1 MVFQPCV
8 GMASRRDSTS
18 ASVSH
23 SYTSIEEPALVSVVV
38 PAHNAEPFIGEL
50 LSSVL
55 AQSYRHI
62 EVLVLDDGSTDATSH
77 VVAQHA
83 CDARLKHS
91 RSETNIG
98 VNKATSRL
106 LNEVRGDYWAY
117 PGADDI
123 LDDDFLACR
132 VALMQRHPSAV
143 ISHGTAHYID
153 SGGHELAVSYPSLD
167 LPLLMS
173 GEKALRV
180 LLQHN
185 IINTPSVLIRN
196 DATKKIAQ
204 HFETDWRYAQDW
216 FLWFLLVSTG
226 GDVVYDATPRHS
238 YRIHG
243 DSLTNDPAKGA
254 NKRIETRLVPLCA
267 LSACAS
273 YSHPALKLWERWRG
287 ALYDLYLSRVCR
299 MLASGLRSAET
310 LRRAA
315 SAYAG
320 RPVHRPSLRHEL
332 LARSPFLWRSLVS
345 ERIAKRRQAFPVSGL
360 AAIDDPLF
368 R

>member
-1 MVFQPCV
+1 
-8 GMASRRDSTS
+8 
-18 ASVSH
+18 
-23 SYTSIEEPALVSVVV
+23 VVV

-55 AQSYRHI
+55 AQTYRHF

-77 VVAQHA
+77 VVTRYAE
-83 CDARLKHS
+83 DARVRHF
-91 RSETNIG
+91 RSEANVG

-106 LNEVRGDYWAY
+106 LKQVRGDYWAH
-117 PGADDI
+117 PGADDL

-132 VALMQRHPSAV
+132 VALMQKHPSAV
-143 ISHGTAHYID
+143 MSHGPAHYID
-153 SGGHELAVSYPSLD
+153 NGGHELAAPYPLLD
-167 LPLLMS
+167 LPPLMS

-185 IINTPSVLIRN
+185 IVNTPSVLIRT
-196 DATKKIAQ
+196 DVTRKIAQ
-204 HFETDWRYAQDW
+204 HFETGWRYAQDW
-216 FLWFLLVSTG
+216 FLWFLLVATG
-226 GDVVYDATPRHS
+226 GYVLYDATPRHS

-243 DSLTNDPAKGA
+243 GSLTNDPAKGA
-254 NKRIETRLVPLCA
+254 NKQIETRLVPLCA

-287 ALYDLYLSRVCR
+287 ALYDLYLARVCR
-299 MLASGLRSAET
+299 MCATRLPSVET
-310 LRRAA
+310 LRKAA

-320 RPVHRPSLRHEL
+320 RPVHNPSLRLEL
-332 LARSPFLWRSLVS
+332 VARSPFFWRSLVC

-360 AAIDDPLF
+360 AAVNDPLF
-368 R
+368 Q

>member
-1 MVFQPCV
+1 MT
-8 GMASRRDSTS
+8 SRRDSTS

-23 SYTSIEEPALVSVVV
+23 SHISIEEPPLVSVVV

-55 AQSYRHI
+55 AQTFRHL
-62 EVLVLDDGSTDATSH
+62 EVLVLDDGSTDATSR
-77 VVAQHA
+77 VVTRYAQ
-83 CDARLKHS
+83 DARIRHS
-91 RSETNIG
+91 RSEANIG

-106 LNEVRGDYWAY
+106 LKQVRGDYWAH
-117 PGADDI
+117 PGADDL

-132 VALMQRHPSAV
+132 VALMQKHPSAV
-143 ISHGTAHYID
+143 MSHGPAYYID
-153 SGGHELAVSYPSLD
+153 NGGHELTAPYPLLD

-185 IINTPSVLIRN
+185 IINTPSVLIRT
-196 DATKKIAQ
+196 DVTRTIAQ

-226 GDVVYDATPRHS
+226 GDLLYDATPRHS

-243 DSLTNDPAKGA
+243 GSLTNDRAKGA
-254 NKRIETRLVPLCA
+254 NKQIETRLVPLCA
-267 LSACAS
+267 LAACAS
-273 YSHPALKLWERWRG
+273 YSHPALKLWKRWRG
-287 ALYDLYLSRVCR
+287 TLYDLYLARVCR
-299 MLASGLRSAET
+299 MLASRFPPVET
-310 LRRAA
+310 LSRAA

-320 RPVHRPSLRHEL
+320 RPVQNPSLRHEL
-332 LARSPFLWRSLVS
+332 LARSPYLWRSLVS

-360 AAIDDPLF
+360 AAVDDPLF